1 VPTNDLRLP
10 ILGRVPAAEVGDSN
24 EIRVA
29 LWPLLLL
36 LRLWERRAAS
46 AVMIFGFFCWEE

>member
-10 ILGRVPAAEVGDSN
+10 ILGRVPGDSN